1 MQKLTN
7 QQRVRVVVELEDF
20 ISASDLSE
28 RMRGFGA
35 RAESS
40 NGLYEVV
47 GSVDPSDG
55 SAFRELLSTI
65 ATWAT
70 GFGRTHTPLRV
81 GAASCVVRTQS
92 LQWID
97 L

>member
-1 MQKLTN
+1 MPQLTN
-7 QQRVRVVVELEDF
+7 QDRVRVVVELEDF
-20 ISASDLSE
+20 ISASDLAE

-47 GSVDPSDG
+47 GGVDPSDRD
-55 SAFRELLSTI
+55 SFRELLSTI
-65 ATWAT
+65 STWAT
-70 GFGRTHTPLRV
+70 NFGRTHTPVRV
-81 GAASCVVRTQS
+81 GRTSCVLRTLS
-92 LQWID
+92 LNWID